1 MPRCAREQQT
11 TFWVVLAVAVA
22 LASGASAQPRIA
34 APPGGAGQPSA
45 PAAVTAPPAA
55 PTATPPVIAP
65 SAPAAATPPPAVPA
79 SSSRVRL
86 SLLDAVRSALQRHP
100 SIAIARVNVDSAQA
114 QIGAA
119 SAPFDASL
127 NASVG
132 HERVRTPLLPG
143 ESISDTTS
151 LGVGAQK
158 TFQWGMSVAPSLS
171 FARIHAR
178 TRPAIPGVDA
188 GPVQQAHAELA
199 LIQPL
204 LRGAGTTG
212 AASGIRAAERSHAAA
227 EHALAHSGQAQ
238 ALDAIQAYYQLVASE
253 QELALQQASQERAQ
267 KLVDETRVLVD
278 ADQRPRGDLRQLLG
292 NLANRKRGVLEAE
305 DARRQS
311 LYALRLAMGLD
322 EQEALDY
329 TPADPLPLASVPRVP
344 AGELTRKAL
353 LARRDVQAAD
363 ESVAAA
369 KAAQE
374 GADHNTLPQLD
385 LSVSVGYTGALRDD
399 GVGPF
404 FEAAGRNVPGV
415 DAGGT
420 LALTLPVENS
430 AQQAELGLRSAERR
444 RAEIVRDDLRRN
456 VRSRV
461 LAALDDLQ
469 LSAQALVAAREA
481 EAEYE
486 QALRDE
492 NDKLRAGL
500 STVIDVVLTE
510 DALTQA
516 QLARIRN
523 ELICALSLA
532 RLRFELGELPSD
544 PGQAQE
550 ALAALTS
557 AQLAGST
564 AP

>member
-1 MPRCAREQQT
+1 
-11 TFWVVLAVAVA
+11 
-22 LASGASAQPRIA
+22 
-34 APPGGAGQPSA
+34 
-45 PAAVTAPPAA
+45 
-55 PTATPPVIAP
+55 
-65 SAPAAATPPPAVPA
+65 
-79 SSSRVRL
+79 L

-100 SIAIARVNVDSAQA
+100 SIAIARTDVDAAQA

-119 SAPFDASL
+119 LAPFDASV
-127 NASVG
+127 NASLG
-132 HERVRTPLLPG
+132 HQRVRTPLLPG
-143 ESISDTTS
+143 ESISDTTT

-158 TFQWGMSVAPSLS
+158 TFQWGMSVAPSVTL
-171 FARIHAR
+171 ARIHDRAR
-178 TRPAIPGVDA
+178 VAVMGGGLPGGVQFGGLVGD
-188 GPVQQAHAELA
+188 PVQQAHAELA

-212 AASGIRAAERSHAAA
+212 AASALHAAKRSRNAAELVRDHTA
-227 EHALAHSGQAQ
+227 QAQ
-238 ALDAIQAYYQLVASE
+238 ALDAIQAYFQLAASE

-305 DARRQS
+305 DSRRQS
-311 LYALRLAMGLD
+311 LSALRLAMGLD
-322 EQEALDY
+322 EGDEADAIEY
-329 TPADPLPLASVPRVP
+329 APVDPLPRVRARDMP
-344 AGELTRKAL
+344 AGVLMDKAL
-353 LARRDVQAAD
+353 QQRRDVWAAD

-369 KAAQE
+369 KAAE
-374 GADHNTLPQLD
+374 DGADHNTLPQLD

-404 FEAAGRNVPGV
+404 FAAAGRNVPGV
-415 DAGGT
+415 DAGGA
-420 LALTLPVENS
+420 LSLTLPVENS

-469 LSAQALVAAREA
+469 LSSQALVAAREA

-486 QALRDE
+486 QALHDE

-516 QLARIRN
+516 QLSLIRN
-523 ELICALSLA
+523 ELVCAISLA
-532 RLRFELGELPSD
+532 RLYFELGALPSGD
-544 PGQAQE
+544 SEAQE
-550 ALAALTS
+550 KLGAMLTNVEPS
-557 AQLAGST
+557 GSMPGSSSESGT
-564 AP
+564 APALRGGASL